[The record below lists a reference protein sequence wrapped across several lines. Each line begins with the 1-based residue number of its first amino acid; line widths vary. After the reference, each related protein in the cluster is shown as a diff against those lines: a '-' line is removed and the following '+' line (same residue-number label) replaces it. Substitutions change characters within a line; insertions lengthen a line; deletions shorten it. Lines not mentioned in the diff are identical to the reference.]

1 MLYKSANGTHICG
14 KCGEAVR
21 KEFHPETP
29 AARAKYVMWCCK
41 AECPDYKYQ
50 WQMPL
55 EAEMEAKPVVVG
67 SKEPEV
73 SKEPAQP
80 VAVQV
85 PTPKMEVKSAI
96 SRTNKRN

>member
-1 MLYKSANGTHICG
+1 MLYKGPIETHICG
-14 KCGEAVR
+14 KCGEVVR
-21 KEFHPETP
+21 KEFHSETP
-29 AARAKYVMWCCK
+29 HARAKYVMWCCK

-73 SKEPAQP
+73 SKEPASVP
-80 VAVQV
+80 VSGL
-85 PTPKMEVKSAI
+85 KMEVKSVLP
-96 SRTNKRN
+96 RTNKRN